1 MYNAS
6 NPTSRAILALKPSY
20 TPGQTVKPRPDS
32 NVLRKHIAAVSC
44 LSEAKVGCMLNV
56 VLRDTRVLSPSE
68 FLRF

>member
-32 NVLRKHIAAVSC
+32 NVLRRRIAAVSC
-44 LSEAKVGCMLNV
+44 LSGAKVGRMLNIF
-56 VLRDTRVLSPSE
+56 LKGTGVLSPSK
-68 FLRF
+68 FPRF